1 MKTALSKIAGSQPI
15 TSVGMIR
22 GGNNSMTRLRTIFAG
37 VLVICDL
44 WFGCLSASAQDLQG
58 RFYSEKQRY
67 MVGEPVTFNLEI
79 KNAGKQIVYLPAK
92 GSAKCLDTYEFSVSG
107 SGSACSATWDAG
119 CYDDEAALGPGD
131 VIHGQWPLDS
141 WYRFEREGKYQVSI
155 TRHTPVRT
163 SGGEVTDFT
172 FSSGFEVHLD
182 PADPARV
189 QGILQDFEQNLHS
202 SDPNVRHSALDVLES
217 APAFF
222 EATALRLA
230 HDEDSFVVL
239 HAVAALGRINKP
251 ETRAALAE
259 IIAPGK
265 SSAESSP
272 DKPVSDFG
280 VVRIRA
286 IEALGRS
293 GDHNYEGLM
302 ERYADDKNEFV
313 QLAAMVAI
321 AQLGGA
327 EAVSQFERFLLSADP
342 VTRKNAAYGLRYDT
356 APNAV
361 DALIEAIPDKNSNVR
376 DRVLTSLKEIT
387 GQSFGDSATD
397 ANSAQEL
404 QNEWRRWWAAHKEK
418 FVTAELKFLC
428 DMN

>member
-1 MKTALSKIAGSQPI
+1 M
-15 TSVGMIR
+15 
-22 GGNNSMTRLRTIFAG
+22 
-37 VLVICDL
+37 
-44 WFGCLSASAQDLQG
+44 
-58 RFYSEKQRY
+58 
-67 MVGEPVTFNLEI
+67 
-79 KNAGKQIVYLPAK
+79 
-92 GSAKCLDTYEFSVSG
+92 
-107 SGSACSATWDAG
+107 
-119 CYDDEAALGPGD
+119 
-131 VIHGQWPLDS
+131 
-141 WYRFEREGKYQVSI
+141 
-155 TRHTPVRT
+155 
-163 SGGEVTDFT
+163 
-172 FSSGFEVHLD
+172 
-182 PADPARV
+182 
-189 QGILQDFEQNLHS
+189 
-202 SDPNVRHSALDVLES
+202 LES

-222 EATALRLA
+222 ETTALRLSR
-230 HDEDSFVVL
+230 DEDPFVVL

-286 IEALGRS
+286 IEALGR
-293 GDHNYEGLM
+293 GDNNYEGLM

-361 DALIEAIPDKNSNVR
+361 DALIEAIPDKNWTVR

-387 GQSFGDSATD
+387 GQSFGDNATD